1 MSESLTIPLKKPV
14 TVEGQRYD
22 SLTLRELTV
31 DEVILLERQNGSKG
45 QVEQDKFYFAMSC
58 GVLPDVI
65 GALGQRDW
73 TRLKT
78 RFWET
83 LGNVESEGDPSE

>member
-1 MSESLTIPLKKPV
+1 MIENLTVKLKNPV

-22 SLTLRELTV
+22 SLAMRELTV

-45 QVEQDKFYFAMSC
+45 QVDQDKFYFAMSC
-58 GVLPDVI
+58 GVIPEVI

-83 LGNVESEGDPSE
+83 LGNVASEEDTSE

>member
-1 MSESLTIPLKKPV
+1 MSENLTVKLKNPV

-22 SLTLRELTV
+22 SLTMRELTV

-45 QVEQDKFYFAMSC
+45 QVDQDKFYFAMSC
-58 GVLPDVI
+58 GVIPEVI

-83 LGNVESEGDPSE
+83 LGNVASEEDTSE